1 MSLSL
6 PLADYR
12 VCVQATR
19 LQRFKRVPAGRSSWS
34 EQNLRSEQRQLTEL
48 LWEFAVAD
56 QARRDYLHDTEVFDD
71 DAFAMLRGR
80 SEDARRDLR
89 AWAGQG
95 APA

>member
-34 EQNLRSEQRQLTEL
+34 EQNLRSEQRHLTEL
-48 LWEFAVAD
+48 LWEVAVAD

-71 DAFAMLRGR
+71 ERSAADERLREELELSSRGW
-80 SEDARRDLR
+80 S
-89 AWAGQG
+89 W
-95 APA
+95 